1 MNDFVDEAIASCER
15 LLGHRPDQ
23 AHIHR
28 PDSKSVRLFLNDTT
42 VIATRRKTP
51 QRAEL
56 EVNVL
61 KELRENGAPVPEI
74 LAYDGIW
81 LMQEDVGRDRLSRK
95 IYKTWESECERWLE
109 LALSSLSR
117 IHSAAAV
124 AGLHER
130 VFKIGAKPDWLRQF
144 INTPQR
150 IGRFLDVPCPKL
162 DHHRLLYT
170 LNVPGRSFVKWDARP
185 ANAAARSDWTVSWY
199 DWEHCGCRNRL
210 DDVAWLITDESVPD
224 WPVAEQRLLEN
235 HIKYF
240 DEGNYP
246 GGAVYL
252 FAGVRQPPYVGAA
265 IDSDQG
271 HDAAWRVGLPTRARP
286 RATATA
292 HDNQYPEPRH
302 SLGGGRAGY
311 AAARRM
317 VRDARRG
324 TEGPAVVTTTTA
336 TRRLRSRNR

>member
-246 GGAVYL
+246 GGPYTYL
-252 FAGVRQPPYVGAA
+252 RVFGSLHMSVRLSILIKGMMRRGEWDYQPG
-265 IDSDQG
+265 QG
-271 HDAAWRVGLPTRARP
+271 LARP
-286 RATATA
+286 LPRTITNILNRAT
-292 HDNQYPEPRH
+292 RW
-302 SLGGGRAGY
+302 
-311 AAARRM
+311 AAAAQVTRPLAEWYAM
-317 VRDARRG
+317 LGEALRG
-324 TEGPAVVTTTTA
+324 QPET
-336 TRRLRSRNR
+336 S

>member
-109 LALSSLSR
+109 LAL
-117 IHSAAAV
+117 
-124 AGLHER
+124 R
-130 VFKIGAKPDWLRQF
+130 VRLETLCLI
-144 INTPQR
+144 T
-150 IGRFLDVPCPKL
+150 VPCEP
-162 DHHRLLYT
+162 
-170 LNVPGRSFVKWDARP
+170 PCEE
-185 ANAAARSDWTVSWY
+185 SDVG
-199 DWEHCGCRNRL
+199 DKNPCLCGG
-210 DDVAWLITDESVPD
+210 D
-224 WPVAEQRLLEN
+224 
-235 HIKYF
+235 
-240 DEGNYP
+240 
-246 GGAVYL
+246 
-252 FAGVRQPPYVGAA
+252 
-265 IDSDQG
+265 
-271 HDAAWRVGLPTRARP
+271 
-286 RATATA
+286 
-292 HDNQYPEPRH
+292 
-302 SLGGGRAGY
+302 
-311 AAARRM
+311 
-317 VRDARRG
+317 
-324 TEGPAVVTTTTA
+324 
-336 TRRLRSRNR
+336 